1 MHVAMWIENPGTY
14 ARASSSR
21 RSESRGVS
29 AWDLRDQRAA
39 KAISQAGDAK
49 VTSHD
54 AFRVHSFRLRTH
66 RVLGRS
72 LGGYNFYWSA
82 PKQVFAVFAP
92 SHSPIPHCSL
102 RAFRLSSARFY
113 VRTYV
118 RRTRSA
124 PSQRASARPLRPLA
138 MDDSRPPAGWSA
150 GASSSRG
157 GPFGPDY
164 GLGFLCGSWADQD
177 GSFYTIK
184 MMTDSRLSVDTL
196 RRDGRQKN
204 TVGLIRLEGGNVCW
218 GTQYVLYVELR
229 TSSGEVLK
237 VRWVPSET
245 RKRYFQW
252 HRTGPAEIHYCRLGR
267 THDAAAQRLAA
278 TWYAGGR
285 DSMAAPENRSRVC
298 EVLNRFDSTK
308 SAGSPNDKYH
318 DLNMFDLVVD
328 EREVPDEDG
337 WARVVKD
344 GVSGWVP
351 RSYLN
356 PLANIAPTAAPSW
369 CPRAPHVSVVRL
381 HMLGMTSR
389 APHSVCVCDC
399 GGQSDLIS
407 SGRQIFQ
414 QLSGQRRIVEEWAI
428 RVTKNEVML
437 CQFASLGPPWA
448 DRDLWY
454 IVGKF
459 ERSDRPPSF
468 AAGVGYNKHQ
478 YYSRALHFA
487 MALTLAQDM
496 PDHDIVGKTP
506 LGFSELVRGVR
517 ESARALTTS
526 A

>member
-1 MHVAMWIENPGTY
+1 MHVAMWIENLGTY

-21 RSESRGVS
+21 RSESRGAS

-54 AFRVHSFRLRTH
+54 ALRVH
-66 RVLGRS
+66 
-72 LGGYNFYWSA
+72 NFYWSA
-82 PKQVFAVFAP
+82 QKQVFAVFAP

-102 RAFRLSSARFY
+102 RALRLSSARLY

-118 RRTRSA
+118 RTYPFTD

-204 TVGLIRLEGGNVCW
+204 TAGLIRLEGGNVCW
-218 GTQYVLYVELR
+218 GTQYVLHVELR

-308 SAGSPNDKYH
+308 SAGSQNDKYH
-318 DLNMFDLVVD
+318 DLNRFDLVVD

>member
-54 AFRVHSFRLRTH
+54 ALRVHSFRLRTH

-82 PKQVFAVFAP
+82 QKQVFAVFAP

-204 TVGLIRLEGGNVCW
+204 TAGLIRLEGGNVCW
-218 GTQYVLYVELR
+218 GTQYVLHVELR

-381 HMLGMTSR
+381 HMPGMTSR

>member
-1 MHVAMWIENPGTY
+1 
-14 ARASSSR
+14 
-21 RSESRGVS
+21 
-29 AWDLRDQRAA
+29 
-39 KAISQAGDAK
+39 
-49 VTSHD
+49 
-54 AFRVHSFRLRTH
+54 
-66 RVLGRS
+66 
-72 LGGYNFYWSA
+72 
-82 PKQVFAVFAP
+82 
-92 SHSPIPHCSL
+92 
-102 RAFRLSSARFY
+102 
-113 VRTYV
+113 
-118 RRTRSA
+118 
-124 PSQRASARPLRPLA
+124 
-138 MDDSRPPAGWSA
+138 
-150 GASSSRG
+150 
-157 GPFGPDY
+157 
-164 GLGFLCGSWADQD
+164 
-177 GSFYTIK
+177 

-237 VRWVPSET
+237 VRWVPIET

-356 PLANIAPTAAPSW
+356 PLANIAPMAAPSW

>member
-54 AFRVHSFRLRTH
+54 ALRVHSFRLRTH

-82 PKQVFAVFAP
+82 QKQVFAVFAP

-204 TVGLIRLEGGNVCW
+204 TAGLIRLEGGNVCW
-218 GTQYVLYVELR
+218 GTQYVLHVELR

-381 HMLGMTSR
+381 HMPGMTSR

-437 CQFASLGPPWA
+437 CQFASLGPPWV